1 MLRIIALLILVLL
14 VAYFIFF
21 FIEDARLKNEIFELK
36 LKIEKLEVFRKKP
49 FFKSGN
55 TNLYWEIC
63 DLKSRAETLEF
74 CSQCPLYQ
82 EKAQEDMKQKSQA
95 GQE

>member
-1 MLRIIALLILVLL
+1 MLEIIALLILVLL
-14 VAYFIFF
+14 AAYFIFYF
-21 FIEDARLKNEIFELK
+21 VENARLVNEIFELK

-49 FFKSGN
+49 FFKSDN

-63 DLKSRAETLEF
+63 DLKSRSETLGF

-95 GQE
+95 VQE